1 MRGLE
6 YRKYALVALSIV
18 GSAILL
24 TACGGQQ
31 PAEEQQTEET
41 IMTEHSVDL
50 TMVMTENGAKAYR
63 FQTPLMEGYKL
74 AKDPYMEFREG
85 IDIITYKGEGD
96 TTQVESHLTAN
107 YAIFYEQRK
116 LWEVKGNVVAK
127 NSEGQTLYT
136 QQLFWDQKSK
146 RIYSNVDCKVLIGED
161 YWFGEGFESD
171 EEMKDWHFRRYRGR
185 MWIDAEPNRPADSTA
200 VDRSINTPTDPR
212 AVNANTLGGDHT
224 RSHLAPTNTPS
235 ERRPNYTSPAPRPR
249 KSDKQ
254 REVERR
260 EAEKREVE
268 KQQLTPM
275 EW

>member
-6 YRKYALVALSIV
+6 YRKYALVALSLV

-24 TACGGQQ
+24 TACGGSQ
-31 PAEEQQTEET
+31 PVEEEAASNET
-41 IMTEHSVDL
+41 MMTEHSVDL
-50 TMVMTENGAKAYR
+50 VMVMTENGSKAYR

-85 IDIITYKGEGD
+85 IDIVTYKGEGD
-96 TTQVESHLTAN
+96 TTQLESHLTAN

-127 NSEGQTLYT
+127 NAENQTLYT

-146 RIYSNVDCKVLIGED
+146 RIYSNVDCKVLMGDD

-171 EEMKDWHFRRYRGR
+171 EEMNDWHFRRYRGR
-185 MWIDAEPNRPADSTA
+185 MWVDADPNRPEDSTA
-200 VDRSINTPTDPR
+200 VDRTISTPTDSR
-212 AVNANTLGGDHT
+212 KVNTNTLGGNHS
-224 RSHLAPTNTPS
+224 RSHLEPTNTPTKQ
-235 ERRPNYTSPAPRPR
+235 RPNYETLVAKPAA
-249 KSDKQ
+249 K
-254 REVERR
+254 RR
-260 EAEKREVE
+260 DEPKRAVE
-268 KQQLTPM
+268 KTEITTM

>member
-24 TACGGQQ
+24 TACGGEQ
-31 PAEEQQTEET
+31 PAEEQAAET
-41 IMTEHSVDL
+41 IMTEHSINL
-50 TMVMTENGAKAYR
+50 TMISTENGAKAYR
-63 FQTPLMEGYKL
+63 FQTPLMEGYQL

-85 IDIITYKGEGD
+85 IDITTYKGEGD
-96 TTQVESHLTAN
+96 TTEVESHLTAQ

-146 RIYSNVDCKVLIGED
+146 RIYSNVDCKVLMGED

-171 EEMKDWHFRRYRGR
+171 EQMNDWHFRRYRGR
-185 MWIDAEPNRPADSTA
+185 MWIDADPNVPEDSTA
-200 VDRSINTPTDPR
+200 VNTTSTPTDSR
-212 AVNANTLGGDHT
+212 KVNPNIIGGDRT
-224 RSHLAPTNTPS
+224 RSHLTPVNANS
-235 ERRPNYTSPAPRPR
+235 ESRPNYETPAAPAKNKRRDEPKR
-249 KSDKQ
+249 K
-254 REVERR
+254 VEN
-260 EAEKREVE
+260 ETLK
-268 KQQLTPM
+268 PM
-275 EW
+275 EM

>member
-6 YRKYALVALSIV
+6 YSKYALVALSVV

-24 TACGGQQ
+24 TACGGEQ
-31 PAEEQQTEET
+31 PVEEQSEET

-50 TMVMTENGAKAYR
+50 TMITTENGAKAYR

-96 TTQVESHLTAN
+96 TTEVESHLTAN
-107 YAIFYEQRK
+107 YAIFYEERK

-127 NSEGQTLYT
+127 NADNQTLYT

-146 RIYSNVDCKVLIGED
+146 RIYSNVDCKVLMGED

-171 EEMKDWHFRRYRGR
+171 EQMNDWHFRRYRGR
-185 MWIDAEPNRPADSTA
+185 MWVDADPNRPEDSTA
-200 VDRSINTPTDPR
+200 VRTITTPSDSR
-212 AVNANTLGGDHT
+212 LQNSNTLGGERT
-224 RSHLAPTNTPS
+224 RSHLAPTNTPTK
-235 ERRPNYTSPAPRPR
+235 RRPNYNSDTPAPASKKR
-249 KSDKQ
+249 SD
-254 REVERR
+254 EP
-260 EAEKREVE
+260 KREVE
-268 KQQLTPM
+268 KEQLTPM